1 VWQLGGAV
9 SEGRARLYIFK
20 MDCRKFEEQISEYLD
35 GLLAK
40 NEASR
45 FAAHSLQC
53 RACRSLMDD
62 IKGALY
68 DAKEPIEAS
77 DNFENVLL
85 SVQDRYAPLSCAAF
99 EALITEFLDGFVPAL
114 TYHRF
119 ESHANECCECSS
131 LLTEVVYAVAAC
143 HSVHTYEEVEVPEAL
158 QAKLTDLM
166 PEHVEFSGK
175 RIARQIAAFVSSL
188 LPRATQSP
196 SWSFATASSLAVA
209 MFALLLFSFSDDG
222 TVSGIFRQAQ
232 VKIGA
237 FYSHSTDIYAQKDEV
252 IAELQKVRSNI
263 DDVWNTLGG
272 ETEVES
278 AKKVTS
284 E

>member
-1 VWQLGGAV
+1 
-9 SEGRARLYIFK
+9 

-35 GLLAK
+35 GLLPK

-68 DAKEPIEAS
+68 DAKESIEVS
-77 DNFENVLL
+77 DNLENVLL

-143 HSVHTYEEVEVPEAL
+143 HSVHTYEEVEIPEAL
-158 QAKLTDLM
+158 QTKLTALM
-166 PEHVEFSGK
+166 PEHVDSFGK
-175 RIARQIAAFVSSL
+175 RAARQIVASVSAFL
-188 LPRATQSP
+188 LRTTQSRTR
-196 SWSFATASSLAVA
+196 SFTTTSGLA
-209 MFALLLFSFSDDG
+209 FALFVLLLFGFSDDG

-237 FYSHSTDIYAQKDEV
+237 FYSHSTDLYAQKDEV
-252 IAELQKVRSNI
+252 IAELHKVRSNLG
-263 DDVWNTLGG
+263 DVWNTLGG

-278 AKKVTS
+278 AQKVKS

>member
-1 VWQLGGAV
+1 MLFRRVERG
-9 SEGRARLYIFK
+9 SIFFK

-35 GLLAK
+35 GLLPK

-53 RACRSLMDD
+53 RSCRSLMDD

-68 DAKEPIEAS
+68 DAKEPIEVS
-77 DNFENVLL
+77 DNLENALL
-85 SVQDRYAPLSCAAF
+85 LVQDKYAPLGCAAF

-119 ESHANECCECSS
+119 EAHANECGECSG

-143 HSVHTYEEVEVPEAL
+143 HSVHTYEEVEVSEAL
-158 QAKLTDLM
+158 QEKLIALM
-166 PEHVEFSGK
+166 PERVESFGK
-175 RIARQIAAFVSSL
+175 RIARQITAFIGSL
-188 LPRATQSP
+188 LPRATQSRT
-196 SWSFATASSLAVA
+196 WSFATASGLAFV
-209 MFALLLFSFSDDG
+209 MFALLLFGFSDDG

-237 FYSHSTDIYAQKDEV
+237 VYSHSTDIYAQKDEV
-252 IAELQKVRSNI
+252 IAELHKVRSNLN
-263 DDVWNTLGG
+263 DVWNTLGG
-272 ETEVES
+272 EAEVDS
-278 AKKVTS
+278 AKKVKS